1 MSFWEDLSP
10 GIKIAVVVGVI
21 GLLYFIVARFAGLP
35 PYSCDDGA
43 HYEGMIFGECVV
55 EEQQRG
61 FSQDSALGAPEGE

>member
-35 PYSCDDGA
+35 PYACQDGA

-55 EEQQRG
+55 DAQQRG
-61 FSQDSALGAPEGE
+61 FDQNNATGAEAEE